1 MGVNVKT
8 RLCTSLESCLELFL
22 SAVERTELGFYGI
35 DHNFLH
41 IEEALTTFLRGSNK
55 SKKNMEVYTNA
66 MVEKQLMTNQT
77 EI

>member
-1 MGVNVKT
+1 MKPW
-8 RLCTSLESCLELFL
+8 ELTLFCVTHL
-22 SAVERTELGFYGI
+22 KAVLDAVERTQLDFYGI

-66 MVEKQLMTNQT
+66 MVEKQRQLRRR
-77 EI
+77 E